1 MLTICRT
8 PSAVDTEV
16 KCGGT
21 YKYLGIELG
30 IKKYVNHKAITDN
43 VIKLIFNIDGVPLFK
58 SSNTQ
63 AWPILCQ
70 INKGQIFVV
79 ALYTGENKPTPV
91 QEYLADFIDEL
102 KNLLSQGIVI
112 SHQVYALSLVAFLCD
127 APACSFLK
135 HTIGHTGYWSCER
148 CLVKGSWSGRVVFN
162 GEEQHGLRTDN
173 DFAQMLYQNH
183 QKGLSPLLQLKVRCV
198 SMFPLDYMH
207 LVCLGAVRRIIQFW
221 KKGSHCRMSQNQL
234 LQISDK
240 LIEFREYIPSD
251 FVRKP
256 RSLRQLDYWKATE
269 FWQFLLYT
277 GPVALYGILPTPMYQ
292 HFLSLSMA
300 LNILLSECEVKRAE
314 LIDYAQSLLQ
324 YFVHSYFYAL
334 SFTVYNIHGLIHLSE
349 DVRQFGCSLNK
360 ISCFPFESYLQ
371 IVKKAVKNA
380 TNPTAQIIK
389 RLQLHEAKINESF
402 IHTKISNRQRDRC
415 FIIKGRLIAYVTSV
429 IDNNN
434 FECETVK
441 LDKLDS
447 FFDVPFESTVI
458 DIYFVSRNQVFT
470 KRILIQE
477 DLVKCVCLPFKN
489 GHVVFPL
496 VHFI

>member
-1 MLTICRT
+1 
-8 PSAVDTEV
+8 
-16 KCGGT
+16 
-21 YKYLGIELG
+21 
-30 IKKYVNHKAITDN
+30 
-43 VIKLIFNIDGVPLFK
+43 
-58 SSNTQ
+58 
-63 AWPILCQ
+63 
-70 INKGQIFVV
+70 
-79 ALYTGENKPTPV
+79 
-91 QEYLADFIDEL
+91 
-102 KNLLSQGIVI
+102 
-112 SHQVYALSLVAFLCD
+112 
-127 APACSFLK
+127 
-135 HTIGHTGYWSCER
+135 
-148 CLVKGSWSGRVVFN
+148 
-162 GEEQHGLRTDN
+162 
-173 DFAQMLYQNH
+173 
-183 QKGLSPLLQLKVRCV
+183 
-198 SMFPLDYMH
+198 
-207 LVCLGAVRRIIQFW
+207 
-221 KKGSHCRMSQNQL
+221 
-234 LQISDK
+234 
-240 LIEFREYIPSD
+240 
-251 FVRKP
+251 
-256 RSLRQLDYWKATE
+256 
-269 FWQFLLYT
+269 
-277 GPVALYGILPTPMYQ
+277 MYQ

-389 RLQLHEAKINESF
+389 RLQLHEAKINESV

-496 VHFI
+496 VHCI